1 MYPNIM
7 DFSIYTIDSLS
18 VVNNS
23 YVSQG
28 SHKKCYFLFYP
39 NSTTLLSRGADPYP
53 GVFGRIRNRVFFA
66 LKLDM
71 STGFFLSRKSDMN
84 TEFFSDS
91 DPTGSV
97 TMLQP
102 WPHILAYKVERISTR
117 THEGCLFS
125 LVGLLARLRVSF
137 QFHSLNKFFVLFLS
151 IYGSATLV

>member
-18 VVNNS
+18 VVNDS

-28 SHKKCYFLFYP
+28 SHKKCYFIFYP

-53 GVFGRIRNRVFFA
+53 GVFGRIRIRYFSLESRIYEHRVFDLSKF
-66 LKLDM
+66 
-71 STGFFLSRKSDMN
+71 GFEYRV
-84 TEFFSDS
+84 FSDS

-102 WPHILAYKVERISTR
+102 WPHIFAYKV
-117 THEGCLFS
+117 
-125 LVGLLARLRVSF
+125 
-137 QFHSLNKFFVLFLS
+137 
-151 IYGSATLV
+151 